1 VVRLC
6 EAARERY
13 GFNDFKLKGGV
24 LSADEEME
32 AIVAMH
38 ERFPDARITL
48 DPNGAWS
55 LKDAIR
61 VCRDK
66 HGVLAYAEDPCGAEN
81 GFSGREV
88 MAEFRRATGLPT
100 ATNMIAT
107 DWRQMAHSIQ
117 LQSVDIPLAD
127 PHFWTMQG
135 SVRVA
140 QLCEMFGLTWGS
152 HSNNHFDIS
161 LAMFTHVGAAAP
173 GKVTA
178 IDTHWIWQDGQRLT
192 KDPLKIEGGKIRIPS
207 KSRAWASRSISAELE
222 KAHQAYKNMGL
233 GARDDAAAM
242 QFLVPN
248 WTFDNKR
255 PCLVRRTRP
264 IRRQAHH
271 RRGALPGGRVDRRDR
286 PRHRPEDHGAL
297 RPALDRRQPSRR
309 HRRHRRLDGQARG
322 ARWLHA
328 AGGLDRRVRGQP
340 LPAEALAYDPS
351 KDFDL
356 LTVAVRAPNVLVA
369 SSNVK
374 ANTVQELIAYL
385 KQNPGKV
392 TFASSGNGSS
402 DHLTAEL
409 FWQKSGTSGLH
420 VPYKGGAPAITDLL
434 GGQTDVSFVNIN
446 TALPHQDR
454 QAEGAGR
461 HRRAA
466 RRRPAEV
473 PTLAEAG
480 VPGRRHLFLAGHRRT
495 ERAAEGRE
503 GQAARRHRRRAQR
516 AGLKAKLVEQGFEI
530 VANTPEQFE
539 QFLAT
544 ELARWRKQVI
554 EVGKITAD

>member
-1 VVRLC
+1 MKNYVSGAPVITDLRVVPVAGQDSMLLNLSGAHGPWFTRNIVLISDSAGNTGLGEVPGGEKIRQTIEDARPLIVGKTLGEYNNILNAMRKAFAERDAGGRGNQTFDLRTTIHAVTAVESGLLDLLGQFMNVPVASLLGEGMQRDAVEMLGYLFYVGDRNKTNLNYRSEPDAGDAWFRLRNEEALTPEAVVRLC

-24 LSADEEME
+24 LSADQEME

-55 LKDAIR
+55 LKEAIR

-192 KDPLKIEGGKIRIPS
+192 KEPLKIEGGMIRIPP
-207 KSRAWASRSISAELE
+207 KPGLGIEIDLDELE

-255 PCLVRRTRP
+255 PCLVR
-264 IRRQAHH
+264 
-271 RRGALPGGRVDRRDR
+271 
-286 PRHRPEDHGAL
+286 
-297 RPALDRRQPSRR
+297 
-309 HRRHRRLDGQARG
+309 
-322 ARWLHA
+322 
-328 AGGLDRRVRGQP
+328 
-340 LPAEALAYDPS
+340 
-351 KDFDL
+351 
-356 LTVAVRAPNVLVA
+356 
-369 SSNVK
+369 
-374 ANTVQELIAYL
+374 
-385 KQNPGKV
+385 
-392 TFASSGNGSS
+392 
-402 DHLTAEL
+402 
-409 FWQKSGTSGLH
+409 
-420 VPYKGGAPAITDLL
+420 
-434 GGQTDVSFVNIN
+434 
-446 TALPHQDR
+446 
-454 QAEGAGR
+454 
-461 HRRAA
+461 
-466 RRRPAEV
+466 
-473 PTLAEAG
+473 
-480 VPGRRHLFLAGHRRT
+480 
-495 ERAAEGRE
+495 
-503 GQAARRHRRRAQR
+503 
-516 AGLKAKLVEQGFEI
+516 
-530 VANTPEQFE
+530 
-539 QFLAT
+539 
-544 ELARWRKQVI
+544 
-554 EVGKITAD
+554 